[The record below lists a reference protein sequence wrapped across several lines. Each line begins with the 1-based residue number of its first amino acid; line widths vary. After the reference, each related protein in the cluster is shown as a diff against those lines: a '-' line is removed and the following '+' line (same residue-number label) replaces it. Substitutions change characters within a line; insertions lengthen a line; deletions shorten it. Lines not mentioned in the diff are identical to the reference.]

1 LEVDITKKVQYFM
14 KYGLVGLILI
24 AVAAAS
30 GIYYYQHQHKYFNVY
45 DAQVASSL
53 VAAKVHGNAIVTEK
67 VVGNGEHVEAGDVIA
82 HVQSKITDDD
92 LANLEQ
98 TVALSQRNLDE
109 VKKGQTVT
117 VAVPSAAPAPAA
129 ASTPRRS
136 GGGSSQSAAAAESR
150 MNRMQELYEMGAVSA
165 RERDAAVAAYHAAQS
180 SASSYSA
187 PAASSAPS
195 TPAVT
200 YQTTTQPA
208 DPKAVQA
215 AELQLKQA
223 QAALDNAKQ
232 DAAETDIVA
241 PVAGT
246 VYYADGIDEGGEVKA
261 GQTIASVGNA
271 EDIWVE
277 ARVSSEK
284 APNIR
289 LGQFVSYEID
299 GHKLQG
305 SVQDIQQP
313 SKKDDSGSADGTNAA
328 SSSDGSAAAGQD
340 QNGQSGQNGQN
351 GQDGQ
356 PAVNTNDASGNPSDQ
371 GGTSDGQNGQIVM
384 AGSGNQD
391 PKTTTSVEDEKE
403 DPDILIIRISIPS
416 GLGFDLKP
424 GMKAVVKFAMNG

>member
-1 LEVDITKKVQYFM
+1 MEVDVTKKVQYFM

-24 AVAAAS
+24 AVIAAS

-129 ASTPRRS
+129 SAPRRS
-136 GGGSSQSAAAAESR
+136 SGGSSQSAAAAESR

-180 SASSYSA
+180 SASSSSYAA
-187 PAASSAPS
+187 PAASSS
-195 TPAVT
+195 TSAPAVT

-313 SKKDDSGSADGTNAA
+313 SKKDDSDSANGANGSDGTAA
-328 SSSDGSAAAGQD
+328 HGQD
-340 QNGQSGQNGQN
+340 QNGQNAQGS
-351 GQDGQ
+351 QDGQ

-371 GGTSDGQNGQIVM
+371 GVTSDGQNGQVVM

>member
-1 LEVDITKKVQYFM
+1 M

-24 AVAAAS
+24 AVIAAS

-129 ASTPRRS
+129 SAPRRSS

-180 SASSYSA
+180 SASSSSYAA
-187 PAASSAPS
+187 PAASSS
-195 TPAVT
+195 TSAPAVT

-313 SKKDDSGSADGTNAA
+313 SKKDDSDSANGAN
-328 SSSDGSAAAGQD
+328 GQD
-340 QNGQSGQNGQN
+340 QNGQNAQGS
-351 GQDGQ
+351 QDGQ

-371 GGTSDGQNGQIVM
+371 GATSDGQNGQVVM

-403 DPDILIIRISIPS
+403 DSDILIIRISIPS

>member
-1 LEVDITKKVQYFM
+1 M

-24 AVAAAS
+24 AVIAAS

-129 ASTPRRS
+129 SAPRRSS

-180 SASSYSA
+180 SASSSSYAA
-187 PAASSAPS
+187 PAASSS
-195 TPAVT
+195 TSAPAVT

-313 SKKDDSGSADGTNAA
+313 SKKDDSDSANGAN
-328 SSSDGSAAAGQD
+328 GQD
-340 QNGQSGQNGQN
+340 QNGQDQNGQN
-351 GQDGQ
+351 AQGSQDGQ

-371 GGTSDGQNGQIVM
+371 GATSDGQNGQVVM

>member
-1 LEVDITKKVQYFM
+1 M

-129 ASTPRRS
+129 SAPRRS

-180 SASSYSA
+180 SASSSSYAA
-187 PAASSAPS
+187 PAASSS
-195 TPAVT
+195 TSAPAVT

-313 SKKDDSGSADGTNAA
+313 SKKDDSDSANGAN
-328 SSSDGSAAAGQD
+328 GQD
-340 QNGQSGQNGQN
+340 QNGQNAQGS
-351 GQDGQ
+351 QDGQ

-371 GGTSDGQNGQIVM
+371 GATSDGQNGQVVM

>member
-1 LEVDITKKVQYFM
+1 M

-24 AVAAAS
+24 AVIAAS

-129 ASTPRRS
+129 SAPRRSS

-180 SASSYSA
+180 SASSSSYAA
-187 PAASSAPS
+187 PAASSS
-195 TPAVT
+195 TSAPAVT

-313 SKKDDSGSADGTNAA
+313 SKKDDSDSANGAN
-328 SSSDGSAAAGQD
+328 GQD
-340 QNGQSGQNGQN
+340 QNGQNAQGS
-351 GQDGQ
+351 QDGQ

-371 GGTSDGQNGQIVM
+371 GATSDGQNGQVVM

-416 GLGFDLKP
+416 GLEFDLKP

>member
-1 LEVDITKKVQYFM
+1 MEVDVTKKVQYFM

-24 AVAAAS
+24 AVIAAS

-129 ASTPRRS
+129 SAPRRSS

-180 SASSYSA
+180 SASSSSYAA
-187 PAASSAPS
+187 PAASSS
-195 TPAVT
+195 TSAPAVT

-284 APNIR
+284 ASNIR

-313 SKKDDSGSADGTNAA
+313 SKKDDSDSANGANGSDGTAA
-328 SSSDGSAAAGQD
+328 
-340 QNGQSGQNGQN
+340 NGQN
-351 GQDGQ
+351 AQGSQDGQ

-371 GGTSDGQNGQIVM
+371 GATSDGQNGQVVM